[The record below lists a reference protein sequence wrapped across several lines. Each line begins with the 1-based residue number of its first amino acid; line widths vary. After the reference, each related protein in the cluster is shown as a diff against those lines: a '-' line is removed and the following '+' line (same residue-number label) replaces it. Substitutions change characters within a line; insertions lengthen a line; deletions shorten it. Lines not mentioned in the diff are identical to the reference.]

1 MMRCVAALAAAALTG
16 CAVDCASRDWRSRGY
31 ADGFG
36 GHPAQDLRIARQ
48 CPDFS
53 QATYLE
59 GWRAG
64 YDEWYRMIGSMDID

>member
-1 MMRCVAALAAAALTG
+1 MRALLLSALCLLAG
-16 CAVDCASRDWRSRGY
+16 CAVDCRDLNWRQRGY

-36 GHPAQDLRIARQ
+36 GHPPQDLRIARS
-48 CPDFS
+48 CPGFS
-53 QATYLE
+53 QEPYLE